1 MLDHIY
7 FFQMSQFVT
16 TLPSDAVRLTTW
28 DNTELFYEYWVS
40 PQQQKVYKHEG
51 TSYRVLKI
59 NNGELSLRFQPNN
72 SQRQHIK
79 LRDVI
84 DFVRTPVIA
93 PPTNEEEEEIEEESE
108 LEDEQEIVN
117 NWEYVWLHGKK
128 YLITYIIKIEE
139 VRD

>member
-1 MLDHIY
+1 MA
-7 FFQMSQFVT
+7 QFVT
-16 TLPSDAVRLTTW
+16 TLPSDAIRLTTW

-51 TSYRVLKI
+51 TSYRVLKV

-79 LRDVI
+79 LSDVI
-84 DFVRTPVIA
+84 AFVRTPVLP
-93 PPTNEEEEEIEEESE
+93 PPTEEEEEEIEEESE
-108 LEDEQEIVN
+108 LEEEQTILDDY
-117 NWEYVWLHGKK
+117 EYIYLHGKK
-128 YLITYIIKIEE
+128 YMVRYIIKIEE